1 MGSAD
6 PPAGPENMALDFV
19 RRLRN
24 PALIGAVAPSS
35 RALAEL
41 IVSRIDPARGPVLEL
56 GAGTGVF
63 TEALLA
69 MGIAPGALTLVEADQ
84 VFAQMLK
91 RRFPA
96 VEVVHAR
103 AEEVLNALGSLGCR
117 LYADAVSGL
126 PLLNMPVPVRRRI
139 LAGVF
144 NALVMDG
151 ALYQFTYGP
160 QPPVD
165 RASLAALGLGVER
178 MGRVWRN
185 LPPATVYRIR
195 RSR

>member
-69 MGIAPGALTLVEADQ
+69 MGIAPGELTLVEADQ

-103 AEEVLNALGSLGCR
+103 AEEALNALGPLGCR

>member
-69 MGIAPGALTLVEADQ
+69 MGIAPGELTLVEADQ

-103 AEEVLNALGSLGCR
+103 AEEALNALGPLDCR